1 MPPLLYMSI
10 TSKTEICRLAV
21 SLLGNFE
28 DVTDIETPDTKL
40 EKRCLLWYDISRQNA
55 LKSAMPNFAL
65 RRRKVGK
72 LQGTPAFGY
81 AYEYEYPEDCLK
93 LLGIDEI
100 SLRQDN
106 YTVESNGARTVIQTD
121 EDVNGLPIRFIGDE
135 TNVLLFSPDFKL
147 LLAYTIAYNTSMAI
161 TADINKMQLI
171 EQGLGKQMIRIAA
184 MMSQENR
191 PVKISNSKARAA
203 RTYDVSRNNTRR

>member
-1 MPPLLYMSI
+1 MSI
-10 TSKTEICRLAV
+10 TSETEICRLAV

-28 DVTDIETPDTKL
+28 DVTDIETAETKL

-65 RRRKVGK
+65 RRRRVTKMNT
-72 LQGTPAFGY
+72 TPAFGY

-106 YTVESNGARTVIQTD
+106 YNVESNGARTVIQTD

>member
-1 MPPLLYMSI
+1 MSI
-10 TSKTEICRLAV
+10 TSETEICRLAV

-28 DVTDIETPDTKL
+28 DVTDIETAETKL

-65 RRRKVGK
+65 RRRRVTK
-72 LQGTPAFGY
+72 LNTTPAFGY

-93 LLGIDEI
+93 LLGIDET

-106 YTVESNGARTVIQTD
+106 YNIESNGSRVVIQTD
-121 EDVNGLPIRFIGDE
+121 YDIDGLPIRFIGDE
-135 TNVLLFSPDFKL
+135 KEVLLYSPDFKL

-171 EQGLGKQMIRIAA
+171 EKGLGKQMIRLTA

-203 RTYDVSRNNTRR
+203 RTYDVARNNTRR